1 MIDTKRIVNNKK
13 NTPLDIISQ
22 YYLTSNL
29 RLLRLDCA
37 LPYLVCLC
45 CNIITDYCTMN
56 PNHRIP
62 RQKLIA
68 PTEVVRQDRSKKY
81 FSRVDKLLVN

>member
-22 YYLTSNL
+22 YDLTSNL
-29 RLLRLDCA
+29 RLLRLDYA
-37 LPYLVCLC
+37 FFAFVVIL
-45 CNIITDYCTMN
+45 ITVYCTLN

-62 RQKLIA
+62 RQKLNA
-68 PTEVVRQDRSKKY
+68 PIEVVRQDRLKKY
-81 FSRVDKLLVN
+81 F